1 MGIFHNAEMGKL
13 PLERFVTVFTKRN
26 RMTWNMDFYL
36 LALVSAFKKNWFFFF
51 FWCWVSVWL
60 VAQESSLESLLPGSS
75 GERCWITLTPTHGLS
90 IDGLIADRRLGD
102 GRNWA
107 SGTCVAP
114 ASGCL
119 YLGQQHSTVL
129 WPPQDQEQW
138 SRPTLAWNSQN
149 KSSFRL
155 FFLLFCDSVESQL
168 RGMEGGKEREGG
180 GPFCLS
186 DVTSFDWQYV
196 FLSFL
201 V

>member
-1 MGIFHNAEMGKL
+1 MLKWGSSHWKDLLLFSPRGTEWPETWIFIFWPWFQHL
-13 PLERFVTVFTKRN
+13 
-26 RMTWNMDFYL
+26 
-36 LALVSAFKKNWFFFF
+36 KKIDFFF